1 MFDFLLPFETKRKK
15 IMEEKCEVT
24 ILSKRFYFAVS
35 LEHFFKFGESIMLRR
50 NKAKTVSLVQ
60 FLQSFYKSSSSLAW
74 YFWNLT
80 LPKVQSGNPLQ

>member
-35 LEHFFKFGESIMLRR
+35 LEHFFKFGESIMLRT

-60 FLQSFYKSSSSLAW
+60 FLQSFYKSSSSSLA
-74 YFWNLT
+74 
-80 LPKVQSGNPLQ
+80 